1 MNGTIVTK
9 KGLHL
14 ITKLM
19 AAKKTFIFT
28 RAAVGTGKLLPNYD
42 PSMMLDL
49 IEYKMDGDITSCI
62 AYAEE
67 ASATF
72 QVSSVGIE
80 TGFFISEAGLYAEDP
95 DEGEILYAYADMS
108 SDPQYIYA
116 ASFNEFFQKIRK
128 GSNSLH
134 FPGIVKIRCLQL
146 TYFFIKNPLRNDTG
160 RIHICH

>member
-49 IEYKMDGDITSCI
+49 IEYKMDGLCGGSF
-62 AYAEE
+62 
-67 ASATF
+67 SH
-72 QVSSVGIE
+72 
-80 TGFFISEAGLYAEDP
+80 IS
-95 DEGEILYAYADMS
+95 GE
-108 SDPQYIYA
+108 
-116 ASFNEFFQKIRK
+116 F
-128 GSNSLH
+128 
-134 FPGIVKIRCLQL
+134 C
-146 TYFFIKNPLRNDTG
+146 RN
-160 RIHICH
+160 